1 MLVKSKTLRS
11 GHIDLSASLYFLS
24 VLIFLVAFSYA
35 AVGLGGG
42 SSYTAL
48 MALFGLNVVAIPMI
62 SLSLNLFVS
71 TIGSYNFLRN
81 KHGSFKFIAPFLVF
95 SIPAAY
101 IGGMWQVPKEVF
113 YWILFISLLF
123 VAARLYL
130 WAYIS
135 IRYQFNSRT
144 KVLLSLLVGGLLGL
158 IAGVV
163 GIGGGIYLVP
173 LIVILGLGTEKQA
186 ATCGAVFIWLNSV
199 SGLVSRLQYNSINLM
214 NYWPLVIAALLG
226 GFLGS
231 YLGSFKYSPA
241 TMDKIL
247 GGIVLLEIVF
257 LSNKLFFLNIS

>member
-1 MLVKSKTLRS
+1 M
-11 GHIDLSASLYFLS
+11 
-24 VLIFLVAFSYA
+24 AFAYG

-48 MALFGLNVVAIPMI
+48 MTLFGLSMVTIPMI
-62 SLSLNLFVS
+62 SLSLNLLVS

-81 KHGSFKFIAPFLVF
+81 KHGRFKLIAPFLVF

-101 IGGMWQVPKEVF
+101 LGGMLQVPKEIF
-113 YWILFISLLF
+113 YWVLFISLLF
-123 VAARLYL
+123 VAVRLYL
-130 WAYIS
+130 WTYVSIS
-135 IRYQFNSRT
+135 YQFNSRT
-144 KVLLSLLVGGLLGL
+144 KLLISLLIGGVLGL
-158 IAGVV
+158 IAGIV

-186 ATCGAVFIWLNSV
+186 AACGAVFIWLNSA
-199 SGLVSRLQYNSINLM
+199 SGLASRLQYNSINLID
-214 NYWPLVIAALLG
+214 YWPLIIAALIG

-247 GGIVLLEIVF
+247 GGVVLLATLF
-257 LSNKLFFLNIS
+257 LAKKLFVSTV